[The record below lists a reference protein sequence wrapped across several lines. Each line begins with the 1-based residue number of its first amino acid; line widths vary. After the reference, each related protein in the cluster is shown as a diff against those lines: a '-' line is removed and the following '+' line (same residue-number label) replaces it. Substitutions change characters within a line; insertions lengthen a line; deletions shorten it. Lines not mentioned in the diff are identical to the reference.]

1 MQCGRFGNIAKEQKE
16 QKCKSD
22 DPDMKGCAAEDQRL

>member
-1 MQCGRFGNIAKEQKE
+1 MQCGRFGNTAKE